1 MEQWRMGHAEAPVGF
16 EPGDPDSVELF
27 ANAHPPLWRNPPP
40 RGTYDLV
47 VLGGGPA
54 GLLAARGAATLGR
67 KVALIE
73 RNLLGGNCLNDGCV
87 PSKALIRSAQLYARM
102 REAQVLGVP
111 QPRDVRIDVP
121 ETMRRI
127 RHLQAR
133 LSRADSAQRL
143 LTHGVDVYFG

>member
-1 MEQWRMGHAEAPVGF
+1 MGHAEAPVGF

-67 KVALIE
+67 KVA
-73 RNLLGGNCLNDGCV
+73 
-87 PSKALIRSAQLYARM
+87 
-102 REAQVLGVP
+102 
-111 QPRDVRIDVP
+111 
-121 ETMRRI
+121 
-127 RHLQAR
+127 
-133 LSRADSAQRL
+133 
-143 LTHGVDVYFG
+143 